1 MKYTSRNP
9 NGINQIA
16 SSSVAITVLN
26 NDVAVFTTSSLNLS
40 GSLTASSALITGN
53 VTVLGTAS
61 INTLVVNQTQLS
73 TGSNQLGDAAN
84 DTQTLYGTVVIPT
97 GSLTVSGSSIM
108 SGSLNVTGGITG
120 SFSGSGTIESAS
132 FASTASYVNPLV
144 QNVNITG
151 SLNVTGSGFILNPA
165 NQIAGLSIVSPPT
178 AGGSLVLSTIGSPG
192 VNNGA
197 YLILRHADGTFPT
210 PSSTDNVR
218 IISTQDS
225 QYFNGTS
232 YITSTKI
239 VDISE
244 GQKIF
249 GVTPSFGGTLTYYGK
264 LSKGNWYFGDLSST
278 INTARDTS
286 VNARVQIKGSGT
298 TDATTAFRVENANA
312 SGSMVVLDNG
322 FVGIGTTSPTTKLSI
337 IGNEYSLAAETASD
351 INFYTV
357 PGITNHFNF
366 YNIRQNS
373 DYNFKQNVGG
383 VLGTTTLIIKGNSG
397 NVGIGTTTPS
407 ASLHISGS
415 SGSVLLEV
423 DSNSQ
428 QNILYVSGSG
438 NIGVGTSSP
447 AYKLDVN
454 GVARVG
460 ASGSSGQ
467 LYIKGFA
474 GVGQYVYLDD
484 GATVWSLVGG
494 SNYHIQ
500 ENGIARFTV
509 KAGGNVGIG
518 ITTPTQITSR
528 LQVKGSGTTSATT
541 SFRVENANASGSM
554 VVLDDGNVG
563 IGTITPSE
571 NLHVSGNILIGN
583 YGSSL
588 SLLRFANITNI
599 GNSAYIGR
607 TAAAQFE
614 MNPGSVSDF
623 RIQQPVGTDTATL
636 TMYGNGVNTAQ
647 FYRNQRVR
655 FGGNLLTNP
664 SASVEII
671 GATTS
676 SLSSS
681 LLIQN
686 SSLSPSLI
694 VLDSGNVGI
703 GTTTPSYKLDVS
715 GSGNFTNN
723 LTVTGSF
730 TVTTGSLIEFQV
742 NQTGVKIGNATTD
755 SHAVTGSVSI
765 SSSFST
771 SSAAFNVYKSGST
784 VLDIQGSQGQLFSV
798 VDSLTGSLMSVNDV
812 SGLPILEVF
821 SDDRVVMG
829 TYGNPALIIS
839 GSVANVTGSLVT
851 QGQTIDPALIW
862 FMS

>member
-9 NGINQIA
+9 NGINQITGSA
-16 SSSVAITVLN
+16 VAITVLN

-298 TDATTAFRVENANA
+298 TSATTA
-312 SGSMVVLDNG
+312 
-322 FVGIGTTSPTTKLSI
+322 
-337 IGNEYSLAAETASD
+337 
-351 INFYTV
+351 
-357 PGITNHFNF
+357 
-366 YNIRQNS
+366 
-373 DYNFKQNVGG
+373 
-383 VLGTTTLIIKGNSG
+383 
-397 NVGIGTTTPS
+397 
-407 ASLHISGS
+407 
-415 SGSVLLEV
+415 
-423 DSNSQ
+423 
-428 QNILYVSGSG
+428 
-438 NIGVGTSSP
+438 
-447 AYKLDVN
+447 
-454 GVARVG
+454 
-460 ASGSSGQ
+460 
-467 LYIKGFA
+467 
-474 GVGQYVYLDD
+474 
-484 GATVWSLVGG
+484 
-494 SNYHIQ
+494 
-500 ENGIARFTV
+500 
-509 KAGGNVGIG
+509 
-518 ITTPTQITSR
+518 
-528 LQVKGSGTTSATT
+528 
-541 SFRVENANASGSM
+541 FRVENANASGSM

-563 IGTITPSE
+563 IGIAAPLKP
-571 NLHVSGNILIGN
+571 LHINTN
-583 YGSSL
+583 NNDTTL
-588 SLLRFANITNI
+588 S
-599 GNSAYIGR
+599 
-607 TAAAQFE
+607 
-614 MNPGSVSDF
+614 F
-623 RIQQPVGTDTATL
+623 RISNDNAGGRAGLTFNLPNNTNQNWSIGASDTRAFVIAD
-636 TMYGNGVNTAQ
+636 GVSLQ
-647 FYRNQRVR
+647 S
-655 FGGNLLTNP
+655 NP
-664 SASVEII
+664 SLTILP
-671 GATTS
+671 G
-676 SLSSS
+676 
-681 LLIQN
+681 
-686 SSLSPSLI
+686 
-694 VLDSGNVGI
+694 GNVGI

-765 SSSFST
+765 SGSLLIGENSSSLYTSRTTIINSGSTALYSIPT
-771 SSAAFNVYKSGST
+771 SSYDAVYFDYVIKSGSNARA
-784 VLDIQGSQGQLFSV
+784 GQ
-798 VDSLTGSLMSVNDV
+798 
-812 SGLPILEVF
+812 VF
-821 SDDRVVMG
+821 S
-829 TYGNPALIIS
+829 TYITTASTYIDNSTSDIGNTSVFYFSSSISSSNLVLHGSTTSDGWKVKTIIR
-839 GSVANVTGSLVT
+839 GL
-851 QGQTIDPALIW
+851 
-862 FMS
+862 